1 MPLACKATLLHF
13 SSQVIYDLVMSKA
26 QVKAHLRRFS
36 PGQRKILVDLQDFV
50 SSKLPTSELVIKY
63 GIPTFLI
70 EGVPVL
76 GFDGYKNHNSIF
88 PYSGSFNSRLK
99 GELKK
104 YEQTKGSIH
113 FEVDKNFPKPLIKKI
128 LDERI
133 KQINSLYP
141 KKSGEYLEF
150 YPNGILKAR
159 GKYKKGKLHGDWKWF
174 RKTGVIMRAG
184 SFKHGEQVGTWITYD
199 TKGKIYKK
207 TLMTDL

>member
-1 MPLACKATLLHF
+1 
-13 SSQVIYDLVMSKA
+13 MSKA
-26 QVKAHLRRFS
+26 HVAAHLRKFN
-36 PGQRKILVDLQDFV
+36 PDQRRILNDLREYVDSRLP
-50 SSKLPTSELVIKY
+50 SSEQVIKY

-88 PYSGSFNSRLK
+88 PYSGSFNARLK
-99 GELKK
+99 EELKK

-141 KKSGEYLEF
+141 KKTGEYLEF
-150 YPNGILKAR
+150 YPNGVLKAS
-159 GKYKKGKLHGDWKWF
+159 GKYKKDKLHGDWKWF
-174 RKTGVIMRAG
+174 RKTGVIMRSG
-184 SFKHGEQVGTWITYD
+184 SFKNGELVGTWITYD
-199 TKGKIYKK
+199 AQGKIYKK
-207 TLMTDL
+207 TLICRR

>member
-1 MPLACKATLLHF
+1 
-13 SSQVIYDLVMSKA
+13 MSKA
-26 QVKAHLRRFS
+26 QVTAHLRKFN
-36 PGQRKILVDLQDFV
+36 PDQRRILNDLREYVDSRLP
-50 SSKLPTSELVIKY
+50 SSEQVIKY

-88 PYSGSFNSRLK
+88 PYSGSFNARLK
-99 GELKK
+99 EELKK

-141 KKSGEYLEF
+141 KKTGEYLEF
-150 YPNGILKAR
+150 YPNGVLKAS
-159 GKYKKGKLHGDWKWF
+159 GKYKKDKLHGDWKWF
-174 RKTGVIMRAG
+174 RKTGVIMRSG
-184 SFKHGEQVGTWITYD
+184 SFKNGELVGTWITYD
-199 TKGKIYKK
+199 AQGKIYKK
-207 TLMTDL
+207 TLISRR

>member
-1 MPLACKATLLHF
+1 
-13 SSQVIYDLVMSKA
+13 MSKA
-26 QVKAHLRRFS
+26 QVTAHLRKFN
-36 PGQRKILVDLQDFV
+36 PDQRRILNDLREYVDSRLP
-50 SSKLPTSELVIKY
+50 SSEQVIKY

-88 PYSGSFNSRLK
+88 PYSGSFNARLK
-99 GELKK
+99 EELKK

-141 KKSGEYLEF
+141 KKTGEYLEF
-150 YPNGILKAR
+150 YPNGVLKAS
-159 GKYKKGKLHGDWKWF
+159 GKYKKDKLHGDWKWF
-174 RKTGVIMRAG
+174 RKTGVIMRSG
-184 SFKHGEQVGTWITYD
+184 SFIHGEQTGIWITYD
-199 TKGKIYKK
+199 TKGKVHKK
-207 TLMTDL
+207 TLMSGV